1 MPESKVYDTKII
13 DETHRISDQRG
24 NGQLRREVWVA
35 GESGKRGVLKKTPG
49 KITRYNL
56 AYINYGLHSGDN
68 GRVVG
73 YDNLHGYHHRHY
85 FGNVSSVDF
94 VTFEAIEDRFESD
107 WMALRRP
114 PG

>member
-1 MPESKVYDTKII
+1 MPESKIV

-49 KITRYNL
+49 KITLYNL
-56 AYINYGLHSGDN
+56 AYINHRLHSGDN

-73 YDNLHGYHHRHY
+73 YDNQHGHHHRHY
-85 FGNVSSVDF
+85 FGKVSAVDF
-94 VTFEAIEDRFESD
+94 VSFEAIEDRFESE
-107 WMALRRP
+107 WLALNRP
-114 PG
+114 PPGK